1 MRLLEIEVRNWRGLS
16 LKLVGL
22 SPRLNLILGPNE
34 SGKSRL
40 FQAIRYALFESHKG
54 SAQHKQLLQSWTSV
68 EAPVVRVVFAD
79 GTVEFEI
86 QKQFLKGASAQLT
99 GGGKTLTGED
109 AEESLR
115 NIVGTRQAGNRGA
128 GTAELGIWPLLMV
141 SQGESRKTLQE
152 DLNDDGRSRLQERLS
167 KEIGVAAISATGQRL
182 MALAEQ
188 EYGRYF
194 TASGQDAKVLRDTRA
209 AHSAARAAFAVA
221 SDALQRQEQT
231 ATWLADQRRDLAA
244 LELRAQSAKRDAEAA
259 RVKSDAS
266 RVAEARVGL
275 ALGVLSTAVQRASG
289 VDSNLSTRI
298 EADGAVERLTREL
311 TDVESQLDQRK
322 TSHKDLEQ
330 ELLAADQLVANS
342 EESVRNAR
350 ASADTAQRER
360 RRLELNESHNDLSTR
375 IRTLERVERD
385 VAEARSKRATFPIID
400 APCLGRLLSISV
412 VAVQSIRN

>member
-275 ALGVLSTAVQRASG
+275 ALGVLST
-289 VDSNLSTRI
+289 SNLSTRI